1 MKIVNKK
8 INVLI
13 FCLLLSLASCR
24 TQRTIEVP
32 VEIVKTQTEYVEKV
46 KYDSIYIHDSIDRY
60 TKGDTIFIYKEKT
73 KFQYK
78 YKYDTI
84 TKIDS
89 IQYPKYITTVE
100 EVNVLK
106 WWQKMF
112 MLIGLISIV
121 VLLTKLFIKI
131 KKLWI

>member
-1 MKIVNKK
+1 MKLS
-8 INVLI
+8 NVL
-13 FCLLLSLASCR
+13 FTFLFLLCISCG
-24 TQRTIEVP
+24 TTKYIEVP
-32 VEIVKTQTEYVEKV
+32 VEVEKIKTEYKETI
-46 KYDSIYIHDSIDRY
+46 KYDSIYIKDSVDRY
-60 TKGDTIFIYKEKT
+60 TKGDTVFIYKEKT

-106 WWQKMF
+106 WWQKAL
-112 MLIGLISIV
+112 MLMGFTFIV
-121 VLLTKLFIKI
+121 VLLTKLIIKL

>member
-1 MKIVNKK
+1 MKTKK
-8 INVLI
+8 INLI
-13 FCLLLSLASCR
+13 LICSLLLLFSCR
-24 TQRTIEVP
+24 TQRVIEVP
-32 VEIVKTQTEYVEKV
+32 VEVVKTQKEYVEKV

-60 TKGDTIFIYKEKT
+60 YKNDTMFIYKEKI

-89 IQYPKYITTVE
+89 IQYPKYITKEV
-100 EVNVLK
+100 EVNKLK
-106 WWQKMF
+106 LWQKILMI
-112 MLIGLISIV
+112 IGFTFIV
-121 VLLTKLFIKI
+121 VLLTKLIIKL

>member
-1 MKIVNKK
+1 MENSSLFVFLFSIFL
-8 INVLI
+8 LI
-13 FCLLLSLASCR
+13 SCG
-24 TQRTIEVP
+24 TTKYIEVP
-32 VEIVKTQTEYVEKV
+32 VEVVKIQKEYVEKV

-60 TKGDTIFIYKEKT
+60 YKNDTMFIYKEKI

-89 IQYPKYITTVE
+89 IQYPKYITKEV
-100 EVNVLK
+100 EVNKLK
-106 WWQKMF
+106 LWQKILMI
-112 MLIGLISIV
+112 IGFTFIV
-121 VLLTKLFIKI
+121 VLLTKLIIKL